1 MTPDHGEILA
11 WILSLPSPVRVV
23 YEAGPTG
30 FGMARFLLVSGIGT
44 VVAAPS
50 KLQRS
55 SGDRV
60 KTDAKDALH
69 PVRLLRLGEVT
80 GVSIS
85 SADREAARDL
95 LRSREDVR
103 GDLMRSRHRISKL
116 LLRQGIVYVG
126 GGPGLA
132 PPRTRRRCWSPA
144 TGTHPMAGELPNIV
158 ALWYESRQRV
168 ASLKGP
174 GQCLT
179 RTSLP

>member
-50 KLQRS
+50 KLQRP

-60 KTDAKDALH
+60 KTDANDALH
-69 PVRLLRLGEVT
+69 SVRLLKLGEVT
-80 GVSIS
+80 GVRIP
-85 SADREAARDL
+85 SADEEAARDL

-103 GDLMRSRHRISKL
+103 GDLMRSRHWISKL

-126 GGPGLA
+126 GRA
-132 PPRTRRRCWSPA
+132 RTGTPANSPA
-144 TGTHPMAGELPNIV
+144 VVVTGHRHPSDGGELPNIV

-168 ASLKGP
+168 ASLEGP